1 LKHPVE
7 EVHYVELDP
16 LVIEAA
22 QRYLPPQDRAVFND
36 PRVSVFHLDGRLYV
50 KRSKGTFDVI
60 IVDLPEPYTGQL
72 NRFYTQE
79 FFQEAKNILKEG
91 GIFSLSLPSAENYLS
106 PELARRNASVY
117 HTLRSVLPSVM
128 VLPGDTNFF
137 LASFSPLTDDYR
149 LLIQRLRERGI
160 ENRWVNEPYIEYIFT
175 TDRFRLIQRDLNEEK
190 RVRLNRDMSPIS
202 YYYDMALWLS
212 PFYSGLREVFYG
224 ASLLR
229 LWWLLVPMALGVAIL
244 RWRRR
249 YSFPAIIGFT
259 GFAEMTIEIVVLLA
273 FQALHGYVYYE
284 VSLIVAA
291 FMVGMAGG
299 GVVMNW
305 LLERLKPPPFD
316 RDRSFLT
323 LSALRWVT
331 PLRVLIL
338 VQGMVVLY
346 ALTLPLVLTRVAAW
360 SFPILTLVAGF
371 LGGFDFPLADH
382 LTKGGVGR
390 VAGLTYG
397 ADLVG
402 SCFGALLASALFIPV
417 LGIPQT
423 CYAVALL
430 SLAGLTLLL

>member
-1 LKHPVE
+1 MKHPVE

-202 YYYDMALWLS
+202 YL
-212 PFYSGLREVFYG
+212 LRYG
-224 ASLLR
+224 ALALPLLLR
-229 LWWLLVPMALGVAIL
+229 P
-244 RWRRR
+244 
-249 YSFPAIIGFT
+249 
-259 GFAEMTIEIVVLLA
+259 E
-273 FQALHGYVYYE
+273 
-284 VSLIVAA
+284 
-291 FMVGMAGG
+291 G
-299 GVVMNW
+299 GV
-305 LLERLKPPPFD
+305 
-316 RDRSFLT
+316 
-323 LSALRWVT
+323 LR
-331 PLRVLIL
+331 
-338 VQGMVVLY
+338 
-346 ALTLPLVLTRVAAW
+346 
-360 SFPILTLVAGF
+360 
-371 LGGFDFPLADH
+371 
-382 LTKGGVGR
+382 
-390 VAGLTYG
+390 
-397 ADLVG
+397 
-402 SCFGALLASALFIPV
+402 
-417 LGIPQT
+417 GIP
-423 CYAVALL
+423 A
-430 SLAGLTLLL
+430 